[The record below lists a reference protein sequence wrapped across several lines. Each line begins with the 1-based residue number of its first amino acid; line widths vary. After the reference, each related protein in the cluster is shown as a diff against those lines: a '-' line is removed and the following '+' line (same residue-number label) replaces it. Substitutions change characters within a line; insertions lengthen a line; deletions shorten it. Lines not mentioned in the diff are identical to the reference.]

1 MSSVLPVL
9 SGREVVKIL
18 SKAGW
23 VESRQ
28 RGSHIILTKTGHVAS
43 LSVPDHREV
52 ERKFSWRAAAET
64 IVDAYKQIGVR
75 GVREREGECLR
86 KAERCLS
93 DLGVSA
99 VKHLLPQRR

>member
-28 RGSHIILTKTGHVAS
+28 RGSHIILTKTGHIAS

-52 ERKFSWRAAAET
+52 ARGTLRSLLRSAGLSVEEFAA
-64 IVDAYKQIGVR
+64 
-75 GVREREGECLR
+75 LR
-86 KAERCLS
+86 NS
-93 DLGVSA
+93 
-99 VKHLLPQRR
+99 

>member
-28 RGSHIILTKTGHVAS
+28 RGSHIILTKTGHIAS
-43 LSVPDHREV
+43 LSIPDHREV
-52 ERKFSWRAAAET
+52 ARGTLRSLLRSAGLSVEEFAA
-64 IVDAYKQIGVR
+64 
-75 GVREREGECLR
+75 LR
-86 KAERCLS
+86 NS
-93 DLGVSA
+93 
-99 VKHLLPQRR
+99 